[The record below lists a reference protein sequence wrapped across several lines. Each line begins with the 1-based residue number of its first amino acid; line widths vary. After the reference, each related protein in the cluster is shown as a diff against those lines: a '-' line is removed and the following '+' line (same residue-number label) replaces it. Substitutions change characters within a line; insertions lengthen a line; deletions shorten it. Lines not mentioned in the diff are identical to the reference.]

1 MTTRG
6 FTLVELVMV
15 IAIIGVLAAVAIP
28 KFASRDPFVER
39 GFFDETLSAVRYAQK
54 SAVASGCEVQVQL
67 LAGGYALIARNGCS
81 TGAFGTPIAHPARPS
96 GFNASAPAG
105 VVIAPPVTF
114 YFDKVGRPRDGL
126 GNLIGAVTTVT
137 VGTLSLSVQPQ
148 TGYAHA
154 S

>member
-1 MTTRG
+1 
-6 FTLVELVMV
+6 MV

-114 YFDKVGRPRDGL
+114 YFDKIGRPRDGL